1 MLSDKISNG
10 HNFFLICSAHM
21 TSKKSSPSFINSL
34 FIEIKYSYEEH
45 IDTRKNKSAERIEIY
60 MLCQAPS
67 NNMSNTR
74 LGDSLSCAKAM
85 Q

>member
-1 MLSDKISNG
+1 MLADKISNG
-10 HNFFLICSAHM
+10 HNFFLVCSAHM
-21 TSKKSSPSFINSL
+21 NSRKSSPSFMNNL

-45 IDTRKNKSAERIEIY
+45 IGTRKNKSADCIEIY
-60 MLCQAPS
+60 ILCKARA
-67 NNMSNTR
+67 NNLSNTR